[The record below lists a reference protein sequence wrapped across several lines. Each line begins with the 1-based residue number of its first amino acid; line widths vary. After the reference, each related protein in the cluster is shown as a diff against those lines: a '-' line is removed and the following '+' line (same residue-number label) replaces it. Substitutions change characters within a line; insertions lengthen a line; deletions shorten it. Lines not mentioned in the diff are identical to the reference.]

1 MENPGN
7 FKIHTCQCCNFSTP
21 LKGNYTRH
29 MNTEVHKLNAEI
41 KILKD
46 EIQRLK
52 AQFCLG
58 SNEETDENELLKSSN
73 TKKRNYDIQ
82 PIELVEEV
90 IKSSNTNSNEE
101 VIISTNTILNKVEPL
116 RRSRKCNIQKVELIE
131 DIPETKTPTAS
142 GIATKPIPEIIPE
155 QSFMDKFY
163 KVFNNP
169 KYNKFLKKYNF
180 TDEYDDDETL
190 IILKYVSP
198 SHYLEKDFYK
208 TIILEILEVMN
219 YEVETI
225 KCTNYKNQKFIVDGE
240 KCDKYEMKILI
251 EKMIDGVSALI
262 SRALSNTIKLP
273 HIDFNKLYGINLN
286 DFNSSSGYRQEIINT
301 ILCDDEKK
309 ETLITHIGVGIAK
322 YFSKNKNDLDDED
335 EKKKK
340 KPKPKANKKKSY
352 NEDGDTE
359 DDSDF

>member
-1 MENPGN
+1 MENTSN

-52 AQFCLG
+52 
-58 SNEETDENELLKSSN
+58 DENELLKSSN

-131 DIPETKTPTAS
+131 DIPETKTTPE
-142 GIATKPIPEIIPE
+142 TKSIPEIMPE
-155 QSFMDKFY
+155 QSLMDKFY

-169 KYNKFLKKYNF
+169 KYNRFLKKYDF
-180 TDEYDDDETL
+180 TDEYGDDETL
-190 IILKYVSP
+190 IILKYISP
-198 SHYLEKDFYK
+198 SHYLDKDFYK
-208 TIILEILEVMN
+208 TIILEILEVIN

-225 KCTNYKNQKFIVDGE
+225 KCTNYKDQKFIVNGE

-322 YFSKNKNDLDDED
+322 NFSKNKNDLDDKD